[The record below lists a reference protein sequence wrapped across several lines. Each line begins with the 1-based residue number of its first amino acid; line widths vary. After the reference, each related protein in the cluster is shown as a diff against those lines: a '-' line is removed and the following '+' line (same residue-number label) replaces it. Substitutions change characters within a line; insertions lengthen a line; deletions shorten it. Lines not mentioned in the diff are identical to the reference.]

1 MARFDIDAALAN
13 AGTDG
18 PQKFKMPSA
27 PAVPQESIENNSGRQ
42 PAGIASLIPSSLNR
56 GAAGLID
63 SVANTPTNLLNLGKA
78 AVGSALYA
86 TGSPMIQDAADKYGF
101 TTMTEPPSP
110 ASRLLEATGTGQVR
124 PVTPLEKRIDW
135 AAQAVPATML
145 SPTQGVSNIA
155 KLAGMNALSG
165 LAGGETY
172 ERTGNGNAAILASI
186 LAPMAVGSA
195 GAVMAAR
202 KEAKAIRQEP
212 IRKAAAEAQQAG
224 YVIPPSTTNPS
235 LTNTLLEG
243 YSGKIKTAQLASQKN
258 QNVTN
263 AKVARDL
270 GLDTAQLTNENL
282 AAIRKQAG
290 QAYENVK
297 GTGQVVSDTQYIT
310 DLDAL
315 ANQYQGAGKAFPG
328 LARNDVSEL
337 VDSLKT
343 PTFGADSAVDAIRIL
358 REKADS
364 AYASGDKAL
373 GKTAKGAADAME
385 GLLERHLAQTGDQ
398 GMLRDF
404 QTARQTIAKT
414 YTAQNAL
421 NPATGNISAQK
432 LAIAQRK
439 GKPISGEMRDVASFG
454 NAFTKAAQEVRDSVP
469 ALSPLDFFGAGSI
482 AAGTSNP
489 AVLSH
494 LLARPAVRELILS
507 PWYQKAMA
515 IPAAPTGRPT
525 PLTPTGSADYA
536 ASLADSLKAFPDIEK
551 RALIIHN
558 LQMQDRKRK

>member
-1 MARFDIDAALAN
+1 MARYQITSPDGEKYEITAPDGASDADVLAYAQAN
-13 AGTDG
+13 
-18 PQKFKMPSA
+18 FKKP
-27 PAVPQESIENNSGRQ
+27 E
-42 PAGIASLIPSSLNR
+42 PAGLASLIPSSLNR
-56 GAAGLID
+56 GTAMLVD
-63 SVANTPTNLLNLGKA
+63 SVVDAPNKLANMGRA
-78 AVGSALYA
+78 AIGAGLYA
-86 TGSPMIQDAADKYGF
+86 TGNTGAQDFADRYGF
-101 TTMTEPPSP
+101 TTMIDDPSP
-110 ASRLLEATGTGQVR
+110 ASRLLDATGTGQVR

-135 AAQAVPATML
+135 MAQAVPAAML
-145 SPTQGVSNIA
+145 SPTQGAVNVA

-172 ERTGNGNAAILASI
+172 ERTGNGNAALLASI

-195 GAVMAAR
+195 SAMMSAR
-202 KEAKAIRQEP
+202 KEAKEIRQEP
-212 IRKAAAEAQQAG
+212 IRRAAVAAQQAG
-224 YVIPPSTTNPS
+224 YVVPPSTTNPS
-235 LTNTLLEG
+235 LINTLLEG

-270 GLDTAQLTNENL
+270 GLDTAQLTPENL

-297 GTGQVVSDTQYIT
+297 GAGQVASDAQYIA

-315 ANQYQGAGKAFPG
+315 ANQYQGAGRAFPG
-328 LARNDVSEL
+328 LARNDVADL
-337 VDSLKT
+337 VDSMKT
-343 PTFGADSAVDAIRIL
+343 PAFGADSAVDAIRIL
-358 REKADS
+358 RDKADT

-421 NPATGNISAQK
+421 NPSTGNISAQK
-432 LAIAQRK
+432 LAASQRK

-454 NAFTKAAQEVRDSVP
+454 NAFPKAAQEIRDSVP

-482 AAGTSNP
+482 AAGTANP
-489 AVLSH
+489 AALAH
-494 LLARPAVRELILS
+494 LLMRPAVRGGILTG
-507 PWYQKAMA
+507 PYQKAMA

-525 PLTPTGSADYA
+525 PLKPDGSVDYA
-536 ASLADSLKAFPDIEK
+536 AALAESLRSFPDIEK
-551 RALIIHN
+551 RALIINN

>member
-27 PAVPQESIENNSGRQ
+27 PAAPKESAAS
-42 PAGIASLIPSSLNR
+42 PAGLASLIPSSLNR
-56 GAAGLID
+56 GAAMLVD
-63 SVANTPTNLLNLGKA
+63 SVANTPANLLNLGKA
-78 AVGSALYA
+78 AVGAALYS
-86 TGSPMIQDAADKYGF
+86 TGSPMLQGAADKYGF

-110 ASRLLEATGTGQVR
+110 ASRLLEATGVGQVR
-124 PVTPLEKRIDW
+124 PVTPLERRVDW

-145 SPTQGVSNIA
+145 SPMQGAGNVA
-155 KLAGMNALSG
+155 KIAGMNALSG

-172 ERTGNGNAAILASI
+172 ERTGSGNAAMLASI

-195 GAVMAAR
+195 SAVMAGR

-212 IRKAAAEAQQAG
+212 IRRAAVAAQQAG
-224 YVIPPSTTNPS
+224 YVVPPSTTNPS

-243 YSGKIKTAQLASQKN
+243 YSGKDQTAQLASQKN

-270 GLDTAQLTNENL
+270 GLDTAQLTPENL

-297 GTGQVVSDTQYIT
+297 SAGQVASDAQYIS

-315 ANQYQGAGKAFPG
+315 ANQYQGAGRAFPG
-328 LARNDVSEL
+328 IARNDVAEL
-337 VDSLKT
+337 VESMKT
-343 PTFGADSAVDAIRIL
+343 PAFGADSAVDAIRIL
-358 REKADS
+358 RDKADT

-373 GKTAKGAADAME
+373 GKTAKGAADALE
-385 GLLERHLAQTGDQ
+385 GLIERHLAQTGNQ

-404 QTARQTIAKT
+404 KTARQTIAKT

-432 LAIAQRK
+432 LAASQRK

-454 NAFTKAAQEVRDSVP
+454 NAFPKAAQEIRDSVP
-469 ALSPLDFFGAGSI
+469 ALSPLDFFGAGSV
-482 AAGTSNP
+482 AAGTANP
-489 AVLSH
+489 AALAH
-494 LLARPAVRELILS
+494 LLMRPAVREGILTV
-507 PWYQKAMA
+507 PYQKAMA

-525 PLTPTGSADYA
+525 PLRPDGSVDYA
-536 ASLADSLKAFPDIEK
+536 TVLAESLKYFPDIEK
-551 RALIIHN
+551 RALIINN
-558 LQMQDRKRK
+558 LQMQDRKRKQP